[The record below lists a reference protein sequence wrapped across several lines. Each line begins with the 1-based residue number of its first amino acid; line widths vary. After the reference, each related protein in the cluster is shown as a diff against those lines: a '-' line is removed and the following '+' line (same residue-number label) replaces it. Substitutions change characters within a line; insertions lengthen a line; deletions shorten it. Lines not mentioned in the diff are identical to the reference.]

1 MDLPAPGIQPHA
13 EPRRTPGMFAD
24 VVVDSLPTELNTSFW
39 ILPVLYRNERRT
51 EAQSLC
57 AR

>member
-1 MDLPAPGIQPHA
+1 
-13 EPRRTPGMFAD
+13 MFAD